1 MPLFPPNP
9 NLSGLTQEGEMRI
22 SRILV
27 AAICILGL
35 VLAVPATAGRTKTKK
50 GTWTYTDF
58 TPDPT
63 TLQNPASQHCTGNIP
78 AGPAD
83 ENVHIL
89 KAPAKGSLRLVSH
102 NQADWAMEI
111 RTAKGTTIA
120 GTDGADVDTPEN
132 MNIILR
138 KGKYQIV
145 YCSFAGE
152 PQIEVDYTFKYRK
165 KR

>member
-1 MPLFPPNP
+1 
-9 NLSGLTQEGEMRI
+9 MRI
-22 SRILV
+22 SRTVLAAV
-27 AAICILGL
+27 AAVAM
-35 VLAVPATAGRTKTKK
+35 VLAIPSAAAGAKTKTIK

-63 TLQNPASQHCTGNIP
+63 TLQDPASQHCSGDVP

-83 ENVHIL
+83 VNVQIL
-89 KAPAKGSLRLVSH
+89 KAPAKGNLRLTSH

-111 RTAKGTTIA
+111 RTAKGVTIA
-120 GTDGADVDTPEN
+120 GTDGGDVDTPEN
-132 MNIILR
+132 MNIILK

-152 PQIEVDYTFKYRK
+152 PQITVDYVFKYRK
-165 KR
+165 